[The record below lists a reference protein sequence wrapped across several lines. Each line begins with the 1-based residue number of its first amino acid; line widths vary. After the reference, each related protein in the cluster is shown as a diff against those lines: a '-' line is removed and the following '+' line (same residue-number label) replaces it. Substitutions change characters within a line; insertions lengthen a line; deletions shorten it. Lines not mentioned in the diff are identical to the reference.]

1 MFILELYQEDS
12 SVDLALF
19 DSLEEGQAFARK
31 IPGYVREEVEGFSY
45 EFIQPNQLPD
55 YMEVVH
61 NQHRVPFTRFMFPGQ
76 DRIEIT
82 WKEVPNLSLPGQ
94 GLVAGATRVDAYSID
109 NSDVKTYLDKREAA
123 YQLAQAALTSRGLE
137 VTRSFLGSE
146 DGEAILYRTSP
157 QADWHF
163 LTHLDPSFV
172 ESPDPEAYLTDV
184 LGELDTEK

>member
-19 DSLEEGQAFARK
+19 ESLEEGQAFVRE
-31 IPGYVREEVEGFSY
+31 IPGYEREEVEGFTY
-45 EFIQPNQLPD
+45 EFIQPDQLPD
-55 YMEVVH
+55 YVEVVY

-76 DRIEIT
+76 DRIDIN
-82 WKEVPNLSLPGQ
+82 WKEVPNLSPPGQ
-94 GLVAGATRVDAYSID
+94 GLVAGTTRVDAYSID
-109 NSDVKTYLDKREAA
+109 NADLQTYLEKREAA

-157 QADWHF
+157 QTDWHF
-163 LTHLDPSFV
+163 LTHLDPCFV
-172 ESPDPEAYLTDV
+172 ESPDPEAYLAE
-184 LGELDTEK
+184 LLEELDADQ

>member
-19 DSLEEGQAFARK
+19 DSLEEGQAFVRK
-31 IPGYVREEVEGFSY
+31 IPGYGQEEVEGFSY

-172 ESPDPEAYLTDV
+172 ESPDPKAYLA
-184 LGELDTEK
+184 ELLEEIDADK